1 VYFSIN
7 QYFFVHLQ
15 AIGDASK
22 RYGFAAKNRIKIY
35 INKVKQPIKTH

>member
-15 AIGDASK
+15 AIDDASK
-22 RYGFAAKNRIKIY
+22 RYGFAAKI
-35 INKVKQPIKTH
+35 V